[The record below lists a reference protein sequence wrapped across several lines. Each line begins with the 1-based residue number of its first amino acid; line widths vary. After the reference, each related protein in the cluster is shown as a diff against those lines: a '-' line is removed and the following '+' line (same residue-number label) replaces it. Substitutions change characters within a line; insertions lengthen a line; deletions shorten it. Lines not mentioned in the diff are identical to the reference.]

1 MEFGCI
7 IRLKIMISPDELIE
21 LEPVEIKKL
30 IEEKIEAENIK
41 SLDLN
46 NAGPMMKKIIRR
58 VIIGGKRM
66 PRIYKGLY
74 IWYHGLDTSIDPE
87 AIVIDCVYLKT
98 RLWIVVRGK
107 KVEAV
112 DFAYLDESGRYK
124 WDNYRF

>member
-1 MEFGCI
+1 
-7 IRLKIMISPDELIE
+7 MISPSELIE
-21 LEPVEIKKL
+21 LEPIEIKKI
-30 IEEKIEAENIK
+30 IENEILTENIE
-41 SLDLN
+41 SLNSDN
-46 NAGPMMKKIIRR
+46 TGPMLKKIIRR
-58 VIIGGKRM
+58 VIIGGNRM

-74 IWYHGLDTSIDPE
+74 IWYHGLDTSTDPE
-87 AIVIDCVYLKT
+87 SIVIDCVYLKT